1 MLPQTFSQLAQ
12 LIQLAI
18 GPVVLISGVGLILLT
33 MTNRFGRIID
43 RGRRVADLI
52 ENAHDSHRREVLRL
66 QLHILRR
73 QARLMR
79 MAVSLV
85 VLAIFLVVAQI
96 LVTFIGTEVGG
107 VPVTLATLLF
117 LSALCSVL
125 VAMGFFLREITLSTT
140 AHDLDLKRHT
150 EEHEVPAA
158 ARRAQ

>member
-1 MLPQTFSQLAQ
+1 MLPQTFPQLAQ

-52 ENAHDSHRREVLRL
+52 EAAHDPHRRDVLRL

-107 VPVTLATLLF
+107 IPVTLATLLF
-117 LSALCSVL
+117 FGALLSVL
-125 VAMGFFLREITLSTT
+125 VAMGFFLREILLSTT

-150 EEHEVPAA
+150 EEHPVPAKSQ
-158 ARRAQ
+158 RR

>member
-1 MLPQTFSQLAQ
+1 MLPQSFPQLAQ

-52 ENAHDSHRREVLRL
+52 EGAHDAKRREVLRL
-66 QLHILRR
+66 QLGILRR

-79 MAVSLV
+79 TAVSLI
-85 VLAIFLVVAQI
+85 VLAVFLVVAQI
-96 LVTFIGTEVGG
+96 LFTFVGTEVGG

-117 LSALCSVL
+117 LSALTSVL

-140 AHDLDLKRHT
+140 GHDLDLRRHT
-150 EEHEVPAA
+150 EEYEIP
-158 ARRAQ
+158 R